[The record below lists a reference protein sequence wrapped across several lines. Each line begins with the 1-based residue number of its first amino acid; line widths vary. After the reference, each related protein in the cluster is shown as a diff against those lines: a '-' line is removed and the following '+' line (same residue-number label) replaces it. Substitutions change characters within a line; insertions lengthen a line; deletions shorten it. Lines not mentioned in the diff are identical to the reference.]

1 MHNWVNLILKFDH
14 FSYKSRTSGAQVE
27 TGGLRKTMTSRRP
40 GQVDRDIYT
49 GLDRISTYYQSVNM
63 SNVEH
68 HIPTSSSGPQLNKRS
83 CSRCSQRKVRCDK
96 VYPCSACVKAEV
108 QCIFPGPKRARRTLN
123 RPPVSELLTRLK
135 LLEEEVRQ
143 LRHNP
148 DTDHT
153 PESDDHPNLPKTAKK
168 TELLVLKEGKSRY
181 VSDEASVVL
190 GQKVG

>member
-1 MHNWVNLILKFDH
+1 M
-14 FSYKSRTSGAQVE
+14 
-27 TGGLRKTMTSRRP
+27 
-40 GQVDRDIYT
+40 DRDIYT
-49 GLDRISTYYQSVNM
+49 GLDHISTYYQPVNM
-63 SNVEH
+63 SDAEH
-68 HIPTSSSGPQLNKRS
+68 NIPISSSGPQLNKRS

-108 QCIFPGPKRARRTLN
+108 ECTFPGPKRARRTLN

-135 LLEEEVRQ
+135 LLEEEVGQ
-143 LRHNP
+143 LRSTRRNP

-153 PESDDHPNLPKTAKK
+153 PELDDHPNLPKTAKK